1 MKMLTSY
8 YKCVSLVFALI
19 LLCSPLLAQQMDYS
33 SRTQAAQY
41 YLGSEDELLVP
52 INIWGFVMKPGQYL
66 VPNNTDL
73 ISLLSFAGGPNENA
87 RLSNIRII
95 RNDPRMGTKIWKI
108 DVKKYIDT
116 GDRKL
121 IPALRP
127 GDTVIVKGTSFHW
140 INKFFEFV
148 SKIAVFA
155 QIYYLITLAE
165 NR

>member
-1 MKMLTSY
+1 MKIFTFKS
-8 YKCVSLVFALI
+8 VFYALI
-19 LLCSPLLAQQMDYS
+19 FLIVNLPLLAQPSDYS

-140 INKFFEFV
+140 IGKFFEFI
-148 SKIAVFA
+148 SKISVFA
-155 QIYYLITLAE
+155 QIYYLISIAE